1 MSNRHGWL
9 ILVTLVTLLLAAC
22 APQMAT
28 PTASVGEPAS
38 TDVEAPPT
46 GVGTEEPAPATDEPE
61 VVVPPGDLPV
71 DPNDWRALGA
81 PDAPVTIIE
90 YSDFQ

>member
-9 ILVTLVTLLLAAC
+9 ILVTLVALLLAAC
-22 APQMAT
+22 GPEMAT
-28 PTASVGEPAS
+28 PTA
-38 TDVEAPPT
+38 
-46 GVGTEEPAPATDEPE
+46 GVPAPAATDVAAVETAPATSQAE
-61 VVVPPGDLPV
+61 VVPPGDLPV
-71 DPNDWRALGA
+71 DPDNWRALGA

>member
-9 ILVTLVTLLLAAC
+9 ILVTLVALLLAAC
-22 APQMAT
+22 GPEMAT
-28 PTASVGEPAS
+28 PTAGVPG
-38 TDVEAPPT
+38 PT
-46 GVGTEEPAPATDEPE
+46 GTNAAVVETAPATSQAD
-61 VVVPPGDLPV
+61 VVPPGDLPV
-71 DPNDWRALGA
+71 DPDNWRALGA

>member
-9 ILVTLVTLLLAAC
+9 ILVTLTALLLAAC
-22 APQMAT
+22 GPQMAT
-28 PTASVGEPAS
+28 PTAGVGQ
-38 TDVEAPPT
+38 PT
-46 GVGTEEPAPATDEPE
+46 GSVATTETVATISETEGALPA
-61 VVVPPGDLPV
+61 GSLPV
-71 DPNDWRALGA
+71 DPDNWRALGA